1 LLVLFV
7 SLRRLVLRLLYT
19 ILLFMGPR
27 YLAILFYCSMVIL
40 GGAFST
46 HLLGKERNRKRGTE
60 REKQKAQG
68 RGDSKVK
75 WVEYERK
82 VKSVNAKKGWSRS

>member
-1 LLVLFV
+1 
-7 SLRRLVLRLLYT
+7 
-19 ILLFMGPR
+19 
-27 YLAILFYCSMVIL
+27 MVIL

-46 HLLGKERNRKRGTE
+46 HLLGKERNRK
-60 REKQKAQG
+60 AQS

-82 VKSVNAKKGWSRS
+82 VKSVNVKKGWSRS